1 MAMPDDIIVAPTE
14 QVGQPLLPDH
24 LEYLVSSGISEAYL
38 KATPL
43 IRSVETQSDLPDYFR
58 EREDIVRPR
67 GILFGWRTK
76 DGSIEWQLRLDEP
89 LTDPDTGRVK
99 KYLMRAD
106 SGIRYG
112 LILKRSGSKVLIVE
126 GTKQGHSVASAIDM
140 NTSVI
145 QIPGCTGWSRD
156 GWQVPND
163 MIHLT
168 RGRQVFILL
177 DADAADNPDVYT
189 AGEKLG
195 NGLKPLSKSVR
206 FVPCPGGGKSG
217 IDDFLSEHDV
227 RERKGLVEALVG
239 NSTTRPAPHRPARPK
254 LTVLPGGRDGRDAD
268 DNGYIGD
275 QEWTWTP
282 SGKLRYDTVSRHIM
296 SEHPVALA
304 GADQLAVYRDGA
316 YSLNPS
322 ALKALVG
329 RLLRDEMD
337 TSRFN
342 NLILRLLGVA
352 HDEGAFL
359 RDRLDEPL
367 VPVLNGVVDLRTGAL
382 LPHSPDYRLP
392 YKLNIT
398 YDPDATCPSY
408 ETWLHDA
415 TLVRGHDQVA
425 VLEDVVCQMLDLSA
439 RPEKALFLIGP
450 TGSGKS
456 TFLRLLTL
464 LAGSDMCSST
474 GLHDLSD
481 DTFAAADLYG
491 KLVNVDADMPDGY
504 VPDTSVFKKLLG
516 GEEGVRANPKHRT
529 PFTFINNALLAFSAN
544 VMPTVGEKSR
554 AFVRRSVPVSFPHS
568 YVGAEN
574 RALGKKLESELPG
587 IFNRWMMAWRA
598 RQARGGAFLAPNA
611 AVMSAFEESVNAIH
625 AFVKEALWVWP
636 QASGEGWTG
645 EKTIDIKNSMQWR
658 ALFELYDDWAA
669 RTRRGATNFKN
680 FQERLLQVPGIT
692 DLDRDLR
699 DTARYR
705 SVNVSPIPNAD
716 WGRPKIAILGKTT
729 KPPATPVEVPVVEVP
744 LVSLRDMG
752 PIVLDGTGSGTPAP
766 AAPVKVKEAAPKAR
780 AKRPAPPTPTVDW
793 DSTAFVV
800 PASKNGV
807 NR

>member
-1 MAMPDDIIVAPTE
+1 MALPDDIIVAPTE
-14 QVGQPLLPDH
+14 DVGQTLLPDH
-24 LEYLVSSGISEAYL
+24 FDYLAGSGISEAYL

-43 IRSVETQSDLPDYFR
+43 IRSVETQADLPDYFR

-189 AGEKLG
+189 AGEKLAK
-195 NGLKPLSKSVR
+195 GLRPLSKSVR
-206 FVPCPGGGKSG
+206 FIPCPGGGKSG
-217 IDDFLSEHDV
+217 IDDFLAEHDV

-239 NSTTRPAPHRPARPK
+239 NSTTRPASHRPSARAK
-254 LTVLPGGRDGRDAD
+254 LTVLRGGRDGEKSDT
-268 DNGYIGD
+268 GYIGD
-275 QEWTWTP
+275 QEWAWTP

-304 GADQLAVYRDGA
+304 GADQLAVYADGA

-337 TSRFN
+337 TARFN
-342 NLILRLLGVA
+342 NLTLRLLGVA

-392 YKLNIT
+392 YKVNVT

-474 GLHDLSD
+474 GLHQFSD

-544 VMPTVGEKSR
+544 TMPTVGEKSR
-554 AFVRRSVPVSFPHS
+554 AFVRRSIPVSFPHS

-611 AVMSAFEESVNAIH
+611 RVMSAFEESVNAVH

-645 EKTIDIKNSMQWR
+645 AKTIDMKNSMQWR

-680 FQERLLQVPGIT
+680 FQERLLQVPGVT
-692 DLDRDLR
+692 DLDGHLR
-699 DTARYR
+699 DTARQR
-705 SVNVSPIPNAD
+705 SVNVSPITNAD
-716 WGRPKIAILGKTT
+716 WGRPKIAILGKATV
-729 KPPATPVEVPVVEVP
+729 PPTAPAEVPVVEVP

-766 AAPVKVKEAAPKAR
+766 TAPVKVKKVAPKPR
-780 AKRPAPPTPTVDW
+780 PKRPATPTVDW

-800 PASKNGV
+800 PESKEV
-807 NR
+807 NQ

>member
-1 MAMPDDIIVAPTE
+1 MALPDDIIVAPTE

-24 LEYLVSSGISEAYL
+24 FEYLAGSGISEAYL

-43 IRSVETQSDLPDYFR
+43 IRSVETQADLPDYFR
-58 EREDIVRPR
+58 ERDDIIRPR

-126 GTKQGHSVASAIDM
+126 GTKQGHAVAAAIDM
-140 NTSVI
+140 NTTVI

-239 NSTTRPAPHRPARPK
+239 NATTKPASHRPARPK

-268 DNGYIGD
+268 DNGYVGD
-275 QEWTWTP
+275 QEWAWSP

-296 SEHPVALA
+296 AEHPVALA
-304 GADQLAVYRDGA
+304 GADQLAVYKDGA
-316 YSLNPS
+316 YSLAPS

-337 TSRFN
+337 ISRFN
-342 NLILRLLGVA
+342 NLTLRLLGVA
-352 HDEGAFL
+352 HDADARL

-367 VPVLNGVVDLRTGAL
+367 VPVLNGVVDLRTGQL
-382 LPHSPDYRLP
+382 LPHSPEYLLP
-392 YKLNIT
+392 YKLSIT
-398 YDPDATCPSY
+398 YDPSAECPTY
-408 ETWLHDA
+408 EKWLHEA
-415 TLVRGHDQVA
+415 TWVRGHDQVA

-474 GLHDLSD
+474 GLHQLSD

-516 GEEGVRANPKHRT
+516 GEEGVRANPKHKT
-529 PFTFINNALLAFSAN
+529 PFTFINSAMLAFSAN

-574 RALGKKLESELPG
+574 RALGKKLEAELPG

-598 RQARGGAFLAPNA
+598 RQARDGAFLAPNA

-645 EKTIDIKNSMQWR
+645 AKTIDIKNSMQWR

-669 RTRRGATNFKN
+669 RTRRGATSFKN

-716 WGRPKIAILGKTT
+716 WGRPKIAILGKATV
-729 KPPATPVEVPVVEVP
+729 PPTAPAEAPIVEVP

-752 PIVLDGTGSGTPAP
+752 PIVLGGTGSGTPAP
-766 AAPVKVKEAAPKAR
+766 TAPAKVKKAAPKAR

>member
-1 MAMPDDIIVAPTE
+1 MALPDDVTVAPTDD
-14 QVGQPLLPDH
+14 VGQTLLPDH
-24 LEYLVSSGISEAYL
+24 FDYLAGSGISEAYL

-43 IRSVETQSDLPDYFR
+43 IRSVETQADLPDYFR

-89 LTDPDTGRVK
+89 LTDPETGRVK

-195 NGLKPLSKSVR
+195 NGLKPLAKSVR

-217 IDDFLSEHDV
+217 IDDFLAEHDV
-227 RERKGLVEALVG
+227 RERKGLVEALVE
-239 NSTTRPAPHRPARPK
+239 NATTRPASHRPSARAK
-254 LTVLPGGRDGRDAD
+254 LTVLRGGRDGEKSDT
-268 DNGYIGD
+268 GYIGD
-275 QEWTWTP
+275 QEWAWTP
-282 SGKLRYDTVSRHIM
+282 SGKLRYDMVSRHIM

-304 GADQLAVYRDGA
+304 GADQLAVYKDGA
-316 YSLNPS
+316 YSLAPS

-352 HDEGAFL
+352 HDEDARL

-382 LPHSPDYRLP
+382 LPHSPEYLLP
-392 YKLNIT
+392 YKLNIK
-398 YDPDATCPSY
+398 YDPSAECPTY
-408 ETWLHDA
+408 EKWLHA
-415 TLVRGHDQVA
+415 STLVRGHDQVNI
-425 VLEDVVCQMLDLSA
+425 LEDVVSQMLDLAS
-439 RPEKALFLIGP
+439 RPEKALFLVGP
-450 TGSGKS
+450 TRSGKS

-464 LAGSDMCSST
+464 LAGSEMCSST
-474 GLHDLSD
+474 TLHQLSD
-481 DTFAAADLYG
+481 DTFAGADLYG
-491 KLVNVDADMPDGY
+491 KLLNVDADMPDGY
-504 VPDTSVFKKLLG
+504 VPDVSIFKKLTG

-529 PFTFINNALLAFSAN
+529 PFTFINSAMLAFSAN
-544 VMPTVGEKSR
+544 IMPTVGEKSR
-554 AFVRRSVPVSFPHS
+554 AFVARSIPVSFPVS
-568 YVGAEN
+568 YFGKED
-574 RALGKKLESELPG
+574 RALGKKLEAELPG

-598 RQARGGAFLAPNA
+598 RQARGGAFLSPNKK
-611 AVMSAFEESVNAIH
+611 VMQEFEESVDAVH
-625 AFVKEALWVWP
+625 AFVREALWVWP
-636 QASGEGWTG
+636 QGGEGWQG
-645 EKTIDIKNSMQWR
+645 EKTIATSHSTNWKS
-658 ALFELYDDWAA
+658 LFPLYEEWAA
-669 RTRRGATNFKN
+669 RTNRGATNFRS

-692 DLDRDLR
+692 DVDKKLR
-699 DTARYR
+699 DTSKNKSYV
-705 SVNVSPIPNAD
+705 VNVSPVPHAD
-716 WGRPKIAILGKTT
+716 WGTPKIAILGKTT
-729 KPPATPVEVPVVEVP
+729 TPPRVQRIAAPVVEVP
-744 LVSLRDMG
+744 LVSLKDMG
-752 PIVLDGTGSGTPAP
+752 PIVLDGTTPAP
-766 AAPVKVKEAAPKAR
+766 AATAAPKPR
-780 AKRPAPPTPTVDW
+780 AKRPAAPTPAPSVDW
-793 DSTAFVV
+793 ESTSFVV
-800 PASKNGV
+800 PEAVKGV
-807 NR
+807 K